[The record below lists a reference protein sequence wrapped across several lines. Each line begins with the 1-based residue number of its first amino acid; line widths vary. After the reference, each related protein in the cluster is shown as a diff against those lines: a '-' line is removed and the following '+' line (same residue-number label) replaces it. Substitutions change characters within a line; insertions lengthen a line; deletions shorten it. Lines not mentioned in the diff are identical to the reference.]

1 MRGLAKGPSAD
12 CKSLGLKILPL
23 SDYRPRITFQFPAK
37 FMISIDRGKGGGLPK
52 GKLTS

>member
-1 MRGLAKGPSAD
+1 VRGLAKSPTAD

-37 FMISIDRGKGGGLPK
+37 FMISIDPGGEGGHQK
-52 GKLTS
+52 VN